1 MGRRLFLRRR
11 RDGGDRARVSRAGE
25 RRGAVRAAQAAAGR
39 ACDREADAPIRLYG
53 RHHRR
58 DAGCDARDYDEAR
71 ELTAPAHTESGA
83 ASLIDRR
90 LPPVTE
96 IGAASMIAIAAG
108 VIYLAA
114 YLPKHAPLGVAVA
127 LLALAAA
134 LQLTN
139 AILLFRLRDFAW
151 DRFFQVGGWA
161 LLAYAVIAGMIEYA
175 FVFDTKRSASP
186 NGSLAHPSRAPLR
199 LSGVDGD
206 RRRHDGNL
214 R

>member
-1 MGRRLFLRRR
+1 
-11 RDGGDRARVSRAGE
+11 
-25 RRGAVRAAQAAAGR
+25 
-39 ACDREADAPIRLYG
+39 
-53 RHHRR
+53 
-58 DAGCDARDYDEAR
+58 
-71 ELTAPAHTESGA
+71 LTAPAHAESGA
-83 ASLIDRR
+83 ASLLDRR

-175 FVFDTKRSASP
+175 FVFDKTRGAQLVLMTLM
-186 NGSLAHPSRAPLR
+186 LALFMLNVPVLIAFTVTRYQQTR
-199 LSGVDGD
+199 
-206 RRRHDGNL
+206 
-214 R
+214 